1 MEVILEKEFL
11 NSSRMLKNHLKLS
24 FRNLW
29 KNKLLSFLNF
39 LGLSIGI
46 ASVLTLL
53 FSVYAYYTADTNILE
68 QENIYYLKTHL
79 ADGNDYNEAVYPL
92 LDKIK
97 STSPEVEAG
106 THLHGWGD
114 IWLEVEDKEFQNRTD
129 YADPEFFEVFGLPLK
144 HGNQSTA
151 LSEKYSI
158 VLTDKVSQQLYG
170 NENPV
175 GKTLIA
181 ADTLN
186 LTVTGVLE
194 PISPYSAFRMG
205 VLLPNTILKGNP
217 GFERQMNWGDSF
229 SPVYL
234 KLRADANI
242 AQLEKRINQLVQENY
257 TDPTL
262 VDRME
267 LTPHSELRIDA
278 IPVVETI
285 IGGCIAAAFFV
296 LLIVLVNLLN
306 LNMATMFRR
315 TKGIA
320 VRKILGGSKKSV
332 IVQFCLENGLLVF
345 AAILISGVLFLSVN
359 LPRMNDIF
367 GADFGKISFSFSKDY
382 PIVVGI
388 VVLGLLVTLV
398 VGILPTLRFISLP
411 VSKGIKGKIDSAKG
425 NFFFKNAFIILQ
437 FSIAI
442 LFICVA
448 IILNQQIGFMKK
460 ADLGFERENVIVG
473 NIDLDYKNMDAASS
487 SFSALLDELTAN
499 PYVTNVSTSQ
509 AVPSDYYFNYT
520 NFYDPNTNTD
530 VRLRRSYTDD
540 GYLKTLKIP
549 IVEGRDFDGALD
561 NGEERSVIINR
572 SAMEAF
578 GWNSIEGKRLKWK
591 NDDSNGHQIV
601 GLMEDFHYQDLQ
613 NTVEPLVHYY
623 RDKKD
628 LARHRYL
635 SVRVIEGQE
644 KAVQDMMTTAFAK
657 INSRKTFAQSF
668 LSEKVSGQYRLIE
681 GMLKTV
687 NIVALLTIFISC
699 LGMFGLI
706 SFMAKRRIK
715 EIGIRKVLGAGVFKI
730 VVLLSKDYMLLVG
743 IGAILAF
750 PIAWYVMNAWLGS
763 FAYSISIQWWMF
775 ALAGLVAF
783 LITSITLGIQA
794 VKSATVNP
802 VKSLRTE

>member
-1 MEVILEKEFL
+1 MFI
-11 NSSRMLKNHLKLS
+11 NHLKLS
-24 FRNLW
+24 LRNLW
-29 KNKLLSFLNF
+29 KNKLLSFLNL

-46 ASVLTLL
+46 ASVLTLM
-53 FSVYAYYTADTNILE
+53 FSVYAYYTADTNIPE

-79 ADGNDYNEAVYPL
+79 ADGNDYYVAVYPL

-97 STSPEVEAG
+97 STSPEVLAG

-114 IWLEVEDKEFQNRTD
+114 IWLEVADKEFQNRTD

-144 HGNQSTA
+144 HGNKSTA

-158 VLTDKVSQQLYG
+158 VLTDNVSKQLFG
-170 NENPV
+170 GENPV

-194 PISPYSAFRMG
+194 PISPYSVFRLG
-205 VLLPNTILKGNP
+205 VLLPNTLLKGNP
-217 GFERQMNWGDSF
+217 GFESQMNWGDSF

-242 AQLEKRINQLVQENY
+242 SHFEKRINQLVQENY
-257 TDPTL
+257 SNPTL
-262 VDRME
+262 VARME
-267 LTPHSELRIDA
+267 LMPHSELRMDA

-306 LNMATMFRR
+306 LNTATMFRR
-315 TKGIA
+315 TKDIA

-332 IVQFCLENGLLVF
+332 VTQFCLENGLLVF
-345 AAILISGVLFLSVN
+345 AATLISGALFIGVN

-388 VVLGLLVTLV
+388 VILGMLVTLV

-411 VSKGIKGKIDSAKG
+411 VSKGIKGKIDSARG
-425 NFFFKNAFIILQ
+425 GFFFKNAFIILQ

-473 NIDLDYKNMDAASS
+473 NIDLDYKDLDAATS
-487 SFSALLDELTAN
+487 SFNALLDDLKAN

-509 AVPSDYYFNYT
+509 AIPSDYYFNYT
-520 NFYDPNTNTD
+520 SFYDANTDTD
-530 VRLRRSYTDD
+530 VRIRRSYTDD
-540 GYLKTLKIP
+540 GYLKNLKIP
-549 IVEGRDFDGALD
+549 IVEGRDFDSTLD

-578 GWNSIEGKRLKWK
+578 GWTSIEGKRLKGK
-591 NDDSNGHQIV
+591 NNDSKGHQIV
-601 GLMEDFHYQDLQ
+601 GVMEDFHYQDLQ
-613 NTVEPLVHYY
+613 NIVEPLVHYY
-623 RDKKD
+623 NDEKE
-628 LARHRYL
+628 LAAHRYL

-644 KAVQDMMTTAFAK
+644 KTVQDMMTAAFG
-657 INSRKTFAQSF
+657 NMDSRKTFAQSF

-715 EIGIRKVLGAGVFKI
+715 EIGIRKVLGAGVLKI
-730 VVLLSKDYMLLVG
+730 VVLLSKDYIMLVG
-743 IGAILAF
+743 IGALIAF
-750 PIAWYVMNAWLGS
+750 PIAWYVMKAWLGS
-763 FAYSISIQWWMF
+763 FAYSITIQWWMF
-775 ALAGLVAF
+775 ALAGLIAF
-783 LITSITLGIQA
+783 VITSVTLSIQA

-802 VKSLRTE
+802 VKSLRSE

>member
-1 MEVILEKEFL
+1 
-11 NSSRMLKNHLKLS
+11 MLKNHLKLS
-24 FRNLW
+24 LRNLW
-29 KNKLLSFLNF
+29 RNKMLSLLNL

-53 FSVYAYYTADTNILE
+53 FSVYAYYTADNNIPE
-68 QENIYYLKTHL
+68 QEHIYYLKTHL
-79 ADGNDYNEAVYPL
+79 TDGNDYNEVAYPL
-92 LDKIK
+92 LDKIV
-97 STSPEVEAG
+97 STSPEVKAG
-106 THLHGWGD
+106 THLHGWGN

-129 YADPEFFEVFGLPLK
+129 YADPEFFEVFNLPLK

-151 LSEKYSI
+151 LKEKYSI

-170 NENPV
+170 EENPV

-186 LTVTGVLE
+186 LTVTGVLA
-194 PISPYSAFRMG
+194 PISPYSAFRLG
-205 VLLPNTILKGNP
+205 VLLPNTLLKGNP
-217 GFERQMNWGDSF
+217 GFESQINWGNSF
-229 SPVYL
+229 SPIYL
-234 KLRADANI
+234 RLNPSTNI

-257 TDPTL
+257 TNPTL
-262 VDRME
+262 ISRMQVM
-267 LTPHSELRIDA
+267 PHSGIRVDS

-306 LNMATMFRR
+306 LNTSTMFRR
-315 TKGIA
+315 TKDVA
-320 VRKILGGSKKSV
+320 VRKILGGTKSNV
-332 IVQFCLENGLLVF
+332 ITQFCIENGLLVF
-345 AAILISGVLFLSVN
+345 GSILVSGALFLWVN
-359 LPRMNDIF
+359 LPRMNNIF
-367 GADFGKISFSFSKDY
+367 GADFGTISFSFSEDY
-382 PIVVGI
+382 PIVLGVIALGI
-388 VVLGLLVTLV
+388 LVTLV

-425 NFFFKNAFIILQ
+425 NFFLKNTFIILQ

-448 IILNQQIGFMKK
+448 IILNSQIGFMKE
-460 ADLGFERENVIVG
+460 ANLGFERENVIVG
-473 NIDLDYKNMDAASS
+473 NIDLDYKNLEAANS
-487 SFSALLDELTAN
+487 SFNALLDKLKAN

-520 NFYDPNTNTD
+520 TFYDPSTNAD

-540 GYLKTLKIP
+540 GYLETLKIP
-549 IVEGRDFDGALD
+549 IVQGRNFNATLD
-561 NGEERSVIINR
+561 NEQESPAIINR

-578 GWNSIEGKRLKWK
+578 GWNSIEGKRLKFK
-591 NDDSNGHQIV
+591 NSDFKGHPVV
-601 GLMEDFHYQDLQ
+601 GVMEDFHYQDLQ
-613 NTVEPLVHYY
+613 NAVEPLVHYY

-628 LARHRYL
+628 LAAHRYL
-635 SVRVIEGQE
+635 SVRVVEGQE
-644 KAVQDMMTTAFAK
+644 KVVQGIIAAAFFNIA
-657 INSRKTFAQSF
+657 SRKTFAQSF
-668 LSEKVSGQYRLIE
+668 LTEKVSGQYRLIE

-715 EIGIRKVLGAGVFKI
+715 EIGIRKVLGAGVFRI
-730 VVLLSKDYMLLVG
+730 VFLLSKDYIILVS
-743 IGAILAF
+743 IGALIAF
-750 PIAWYVMNAWLGS
+750 PIAGYLMNAWLGS

-775 ALAGLVAF
+775 LLAGIIALF
-783 LITSITLGIQA
+783 ITATTLCIQA